1 MTSLLEGPK
10 GQEISIYDIEFI
22 GLMEEINKRIDKFCK
37 GDRLK
42 INSWIECLMAP
53 TKNIE
58 WKKNR
63 NLYAIVL
70 IDSLINHKLNEPF
83 NKFPKGNKELP
94 LLSVTKVK
102 SELSKKFFKEISS
115 DQAEIV
121 GMKIYKNKLNKEN
134 NNTNISKKSSVENS
148 GNVIKHKTN
157 NDNQNQVESN
167 NEKDYKLD
175 KFKLESLIQ
184 ELSQINFQKDEIIS
198 KQNEEINLLKQNINE
213 LEKKVKIVMTHQ
225 AQHKQKNN
233 QLKSKM
239 NDNFI

>member
-1 MTSLLEGPK
+1 MTSLLEKPRE
-10 GQEISIYDIEFI
+10 QEISIYDIEFI
-22 GLMEEINKRIDKFCK
+22 GLMEEINNRIGKFGK
-37 GDRLK
+37 GERLK

-70 IDSLINHKLNEPF
+70 IDSLINNKLNEPF

-134 NNTNISKKSSVENS
+134 NITNIRSSVENS
-148 GNVIKHKTN
+148 GNVIKHGTN
-157 NDNQNQVESN
+157 NNNQNQAESN
-167 NEKDYKLD
+167 KEKGYKLD

-184 ELSQINFQKDEIIS
+184 ELSQINFEKDEIIT

-225 AQHKQKNN
+225 AQRKQKKTTN
-233 QLKSKM
+233 
-239 NDNFI
+239 